1 VLAWKKI
8 VADAVG
14 EALARLE
21 ADGVKLPPPFS
32 AEVIATWIS
41 QFWIGME
48 FADLLG
54 EKREQAAN
62 RAALD
67 AVETLLDQIDARVRK
82 AEARQRR
89 K

>member
-1 VLAWKKI
+1 M
-8 VADAVG
+8 
-14 EALARLE
+14 LE
-21 ADGVKLPPPFS
+21 AGGVKLPPPYDT
-32 AEVIATWIS
+32 EVIATWIS

-54 EKREQAAN
+54 EKRERAAN

-67 AVETLLDQIDARVRK
+67 AVQKLLETLDAKVKKAVGRGRK
-82 AEARQRR
+82 

>member
-1 VLAWKKI
+1 M
-8 VADAVG
+8 
-14 EALARLE
+14 
-21 ADGVKLPPPFS
+21 KLPPPFS

-54 EKREQAAN
+54 EKKELAAN

-67 AVETLLDQIDARVRK
+67 AVEALLETIDARVRK
-82 AEARQRR
+82 AERR
-89 K
+89 KRRA